1 MPLSQPNTVLVN
13 VIRFISFHVFVCF
26 GNSCHYGHSIYMQP
40 NEIVTFRLH
49 LSLHAE
55 VHLNDLQTLYPFM
68 TRKETHNG
76 DTRGK

>member
-26 GNSCHYGHSIYMQP
+26 GNSVTTDTRVYMQP

>member
-1 MPLSQPNTVLVN
+1 LFVLEILVTTDTR
-13 VIRFISFHVFVCF
+13 V
-26 GNSCHYGHSIYMQP
+26 YMQP